1 MHDPSRPP
9 QAPRLLI
16 KPAPVTGQH
25 GAQNPRDLLRIGAD
39 ERIPIPED
47 LSVTLPHK
55 TRRNWSIAAAAAV
68 LIGLGGWTL
77 SRPSAAPRDTFED
90 PYLAYAAVEKALGKM
105 SASVHST
112 ADKVAQAETKID
124 DLTYWK

>member
-1 MHDPSRPP
+1 MKRIEDIEK
-9 QAPRLLI
+9 L
-16 KPAPVTGQH
+16 TTE
-25 GAQNPRDLLRIGAD
+25 DLLRIGAD

-47 LSVTLPHK
+47 LTVTLPHK
-55 TRRNWSIAAAAAV
+55 ARRNWSIAA
-68 LIGLGGWTL
+68 GLGGWAL

-112 ADKVAQAETKID
+112 ADKVARAETKID